1 MFHRFPASSCCHR
14 RPHELLGDNGPNL
27 WAFPFVYGTGQIIGP
42 ERTASA
48 AMVAYYRRAFRRKS
62 FSFSCSDQPDSR
74 SRARC
79 VWQDGPGEAPSPYP

>member
-48 AMVAYYRRAFRRKS
+48 AMVAYYR
-62 FSFSCSDQPDSR
+62 
-74 SRARC
+74 
-79 VWQDGPGEAPSPYP
+79 